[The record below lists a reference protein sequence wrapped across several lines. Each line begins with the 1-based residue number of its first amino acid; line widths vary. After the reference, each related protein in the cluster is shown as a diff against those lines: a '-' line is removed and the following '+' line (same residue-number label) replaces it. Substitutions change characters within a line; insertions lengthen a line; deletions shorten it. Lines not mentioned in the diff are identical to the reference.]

1 MVVKVVWKFGVRV
14 KSSSFIKGILK
25 CLKLKIE
32 EIAIIFRNME
42 VKKRKLNEFKE
53 AASTE

>member
-42 VKKRKLNEFKE
+42 VKKRKLNEFKD